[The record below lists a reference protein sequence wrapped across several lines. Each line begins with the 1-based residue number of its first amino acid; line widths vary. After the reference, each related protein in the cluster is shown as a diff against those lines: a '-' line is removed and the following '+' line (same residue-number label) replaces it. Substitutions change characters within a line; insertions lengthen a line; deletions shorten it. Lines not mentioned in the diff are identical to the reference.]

1 MSNFPPSPFHKAR
14 TNDVRALRQWL
25 KGDASIETD
34 VSSLDHVDAGIRVSD
49 LTLPDGVTAVVDPE
63 ELVVKL
69 AARRVSAAEEE
80 EEAAGEAA
88 EAAPEGTESAGEG
101 SEGERE

>member
-1 MSNFPPSPFHKAR
+1 
-14 TNDVRALRQWL
+14 
-25 KGDASIETD
+25 
-34 VSSLDHVDAGIRVSD
+34 LDHVDAGIRVSD

-69 AARRVSAAEEE
+69 SARRVSAAEEE
-80 EEAAGEAA
+80 EEAAAEAT
-88 EAAPEGTESAGEG
+88 EAAPEGAESAQEG